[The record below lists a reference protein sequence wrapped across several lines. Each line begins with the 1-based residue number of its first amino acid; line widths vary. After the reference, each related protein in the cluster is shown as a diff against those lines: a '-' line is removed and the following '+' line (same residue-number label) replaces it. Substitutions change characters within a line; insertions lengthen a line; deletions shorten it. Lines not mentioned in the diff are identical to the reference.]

1 MIDGDVV
8 GRAGGEG
15 AEDVDAVDADDGD
28 RCGAESELVA
38 RKWKLLVEEV
48 EKVL

>member
-8 GRAGGEG
+8 GRAGGEC
-15 AEDVDAVDADDGD
+15 AENVDAVDADDGD

-38 RKWKLLVEEV
+38 REGKLLVEEV